1 MGRTLL
7 GVTSDRREPSDPL
20 PTPELFSRTYLAVNA
35 SFAAVMFLTG
45 FAALAVMPLLP
56 ETW

>member
-1 MGRTLL
+1 MSR
-7 GVTSDRREPSDPL
+7 PDPL
-20 PTPELFSRTYLAVNA
+20 PTPEPFSRTYLAVNA

>member
-1 MGRTLL
+1 MLP
-7 GVTSDRREPSDPL
+7 VTSDRREPSDPL
-20 PTPELFSRTYLAVNA
+20 PTPEPFSRTYLAVNA